1 LYFWII
7 FGPKYTRISDAFFE
21 NPAGFVEILQEILGD
36 LSIKPF
42 NVDKLFNYF
51 VKFCHFCVICD
62 LLLNHKK
69 EVASPFN

>member
-21 NPAGFVEILQEILGD
+21 NPAGYGEILQEILGD

-42 NVDKLFNYF
+42 NVDK
-51 VKFCHFCVICD
+51 
-62 LLLNHKK
+62 
-69 EVASPFN
+69 